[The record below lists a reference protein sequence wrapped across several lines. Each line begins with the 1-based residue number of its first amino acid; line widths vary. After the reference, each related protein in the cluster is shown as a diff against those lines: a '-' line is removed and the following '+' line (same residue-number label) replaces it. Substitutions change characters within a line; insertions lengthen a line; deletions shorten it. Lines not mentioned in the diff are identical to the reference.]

1 MTAGAA
7 AKAAEVRKH
16 TAKDQKCIELG
27 WACVPLAVES
37 YGAWGRKAQEC

>member
-16 TAKDQKCIELG
+16 TANDQKCIELG
-27 WACVPLAVES
+27 WSCISCCGVICIHIL
-37 YGAWGRKAQEC
+37 QQQ